1 MQQCTNEQLVVHHVR
16 SGEYV
21 PDSTECI
28 IAIMNELGKQAKAL
42 LIQLCVAYVRPTSH
56 FVIKNPNAISRHVH
70 RQHMR
75 ACMRTYIYLNYL
87 YSFAILGYGS
97 RGMVDHAVPEGRVDA
112 RRNKSRT
119 PFLYGLACSLVTHI
133 CTNLSRHASSFAQP
147 RNIRSVCSG
156 FIGSKIHWFL
166 GSMVRLLLGSV
177 RRT

>member
-1 MQQCTNEQLVVHHVR
+1 
-16 SGEYV
+16 
-21 PDSTECI
+21 
-28 IAIMNELGKQAKAL
+28 MNELGKQAKAL

-56 FVIKNPNAISRHVH
+56 FVINNSNAISRHMH

-133 CTNLSRHASSFAQP
+133 CTNLITTCVVVRATKEHSVRVFRVHWFQNPLVLWFNGSFAVTYSK
-147 RNIRSVCSG
+147 SV
-156 FIGSKIHWFL
+156 FE
-166 GSMVRLLLGSV
+166 
-177 RRT
+177 